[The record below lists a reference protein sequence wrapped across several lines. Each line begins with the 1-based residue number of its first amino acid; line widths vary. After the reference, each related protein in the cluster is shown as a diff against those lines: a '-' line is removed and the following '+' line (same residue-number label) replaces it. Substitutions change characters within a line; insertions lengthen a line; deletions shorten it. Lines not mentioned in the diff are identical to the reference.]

1 MICEIINRGKINDG
15 VFLNLMLGDRMQDLL
30 TLFVSLNY
38 LPKSNVTNI
47 TVVIASSS
55 ILWCF
60 IKINTM
66 NTFADAC

>member
-38 LPKSNVTNI
+38 LPKPK
-47 TVVIASSS
+47 
-55 ILWCF
+55 CH
-60 IKINTM
+60 
-66 NTFADAC
+66 